1 MTYSME
7 LDSNNNIVKEYETDE
22 YGNVEITYIDEAI
35 KDVNTF
41 GLFTNVICSYKLE
54 LSINKE
60 LYDNGSIS
68 KELYEKVETK
78 ILERMKPFTT
88 IIKV

>member
-7 LDSNNNIVKEYETDE
+7 LNSNNIVKEYETDE
-22 YGNVEITYIDEAI
+22 YGDAEITYIDEVL
-35 KDVNTF
+35 KDVNMF

-78 ILERMKPFTT
+78 ILERMKLFTT